1 MVLSLSVSV
10 QVENITRCE
19 DKTECFSGE
28 MAGRPV
34 LPAGLDLLYKDLCIA
49 AIVIERQFAHFLVPT
64 LQRGNAY
71 LAIISTNGWPTGI
84 TRLGTLDLF

>member
-1 MVLSLSVSV
+1 VGKWLAD
-10 QVENITRCE
+10 R
-19 DKTECFSGE
+19 
-28 MAGRPV
+28 
-34 LPAGLDLLYKDLCIA
+34 YY
-49 AIVIERQFAHFLVPT
+49 FLVPT